1 MYPSLRGGYNWQ
13 AVPMEENSFG
23 QRKAVPSE
31 WRGLKGSDLQKV
43 TGVATATFC
52 HPGGFIGGADELND
66 AIAMARLAIA
76 SN

>member
-1 MYPSLRGGYNWQ
+1 MYPSLCGGYNWQ
-13 AVPMEENSFG
+13 AVPLEAFG

-52 HPGGFIGGADELND
+52 HLGGSSAEPMN
-66 AIAMARLAIA
+66 
-76 SN
+76 